1 MEMTEPQVWV
11 FMGLFATFAFTTL
24 GIISSSFTR
33 TLRAEIGRVESSVD
47 AVRSELRT
55 EIGSVRSE
63 LRTEIGSVR
72 TELGGLRTEM
82 NARFDAVGTRIDH
95 LDRDVAALTRR
106 VMGE

>member
-1 MEMTEPQVWV
+1 MTEPQVWV

-47 AVRSELRT
+47 AVRT
-55 EIGSVRSE
+55 E